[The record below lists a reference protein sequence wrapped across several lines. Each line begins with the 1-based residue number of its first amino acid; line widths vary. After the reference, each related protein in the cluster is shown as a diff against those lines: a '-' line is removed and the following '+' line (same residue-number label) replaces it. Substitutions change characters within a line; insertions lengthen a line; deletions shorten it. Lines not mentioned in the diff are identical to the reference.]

1 MASIRE
7 TLTADALFSTRQ
19 GFLWVGNGRSA
30 GDGNPICLAKI
41 FLQSQE

>member
-7 TLTADALFSTRQ
+7 TLAADALFSIRQ
-19 GFLWVGNGRSA
+19 RFLRVGNGRSA
-30 GDGNPICLAKI
+30 GDGNPVCLAKI

>member
-7 TLTADALFSTRQ
+7 TLAADALFSIRQ
-19 GFLWVGNGRSA
+19 RFLWVGNGRFA
-30 GDGNPICLAKI
+30 GDGDPVGLAKI